1 MQAGDWLTRGSAW
14 VAFAA
19 WFLALAMRP
28 GHSHPEREFLAAR
41 IWLAGSLVMLLHT
54 VLAFHFFHHWSH
66 AAAVADTARQTEA
79 VTGLNWGGGVWLNY
93 LFAGVWL
100 GDAVWRFASGAA
112 CKRQPRWLTWAI
124 HGLLGFIWFN
134 ATVVFGSWPMRIAG
148 AVVFLVLAV
157 QYWRVRRSP
166 RSSQLPDASG
176 SA

>member
-1 MQAGDWLTRGSAW
+1 MHPGEWLTRGSAW
-14 VAFAA
+14 LGFAA
-19 WFLALAMRP
+19 WFLALALRP
-28 GHSHPEREFLAAR
+28 GGSHPARETLAAR
-41 IWLAGSLVMLLHT
+41 IWLAGSLVMTLHIA
-54 VLAFHFFHHWSH
+54 LAFHFFHHWSH

-100 GDAVWRFASGAA
+100 GDAVWRFAPGQTFE
-112 CKRQPRWLTWAI
+112 RRPRWLTWAI

-148 AVVFLVLAV
+148 AGVFLALAV
-157 QYWRVRRSP
+157 QYWPVRRSP

-176 SA
+176 SD